1 MKEATDLQQIK
12 AMCKRQALILPME
25 RASINMSHHIVL
37 QTLEEVSSTTDA
49 SRGISLLTS
58 VVTRGRGGGGLLGQ
72 CSAAI
77 LLYKLWAGLVLGGG
91 QSVLFLAPIG
101 LPLSEGC
108 AKQG

>member
-37 QTLEEVSSTTDA
+37 QTSEEVSSTTEA

-58 VVTRGRGGGGLLGQ
+58 VVTRGRGGAGEGYWV
-72 CSAAI
+72 SAVRPFYSI
-77 LLYKLWAGLVLGGG
+77 SSGRVWCRAGAV
-91 QSVLFLAPIG
+91 SAFLCPNRS
-101 LPLSEGC
+101 PT
-108 AKQG
+108 Q

>member
-37 QTLEEVSSTTDA
+37 QTMEEVSSTTDA

-58 VVTRGRGGGGLLGQ
+58 VVTRGQGGGGLLGQ

-77 LLYKLWAGLVLGGG
+77 LLYKLWAGLVLGGAVSAFPCPNRSPT
-91 QSVLFLAPIG
+91 Q
-101 LPLSEGC
+101 
-108 AKQG
+108 

>member
-1 MKEATDLQQIK
+1 
-12 AMCKRQALILPME
+12 ME

-37 QTLEEVSSTTDA
+37 QTMEEVSNTTDA

-91 QSVLFLAPIG
+91 AVSAFPCPNRSPTQ
-101 LPLSEGC
+101 
-108 AKQG
+108 